1 MSHELASSGSAR
13 RGVTLSEFNTGD
25 FTLMFRKQ
33 FTRSLDEVD
42 QLLQRQEY
50 LRSKLDTKKAKEI
63 EQTPDLFYNHERFR
77 IWQAKARFR
86 ALLTT
91 LVVYP
96 ALCTVLAGGR
106 NGLGWSRAHRLLSLP
121 LVVGTYAGSFFLWHR
136 IVGYNSNDYYEQ
148 TFAKNVKMLRNLS
161 IRQ

>member
-1 MSHELASSGSAR
+1 MTLA
-13 RGVTLSEFNTGD
+13 EFAPGD
-25 FTLMFRKQ
+25 ISYMFRKQ
-33 FTRSLDEVD
+33 FTRSLEEVD

-50 LRSKLDTKKAKEI
+50 IRNKLGSQKANEI
-63 EQTPDLFYNHERFR
+63 ETTPDLYYNHERFR

-86 ALLTT
+86 AFVTT

-106 NGLGWSRAHRLLSLP
+106 NGLGWQRANRFLALP
-121 LVVGTYAGSFFLWHR
+121 LLVGTYASTFYVWHR
-136 IVGYNSNDYYEQ
+136 VVGYNSAEYYEQ
-148 TFAKNVKMLRNLS
+148 TFAKNVKMLRNLN